1 MDMYTI
7 KWLSVADRYKKMYL
21 DKKLGPLR
29 LNSSQYMYVIRV
41 CESPGIT
48 QDQFMISFYVHPSNV
63 TRAILALEKGG
74 FLVRKVC
81 EEDKRTCR
89 LYPTEHSLEIYPR
102 IKEAS
107 RETRAVLLEGFSEE
121 EKKLFDRLLEK
132 AAGNIISRVGP

>member
-21 DKKLGPLR
+21 DKKLGPLG